1 MNERAPPG
9 QILSLP
15 LASMA
20 RLMPLYCLVSQGG
33 YITEIG
39 PTLARM
45 VNPCR
50 LLGRPFLEVFQVRR
64 PASVTDFAALA
75 EQDSQRLEVVVRDGP
90 ATLLRGLNVPM
101 ADGGRL
107 INLSFG
113 IGVIEAVRRHGL
125 TDADFAPTDLT
136 VEMLYVVEAKTAVMD
151 ELREL
156 NLRLRGAKERAEEEA
171 MSDTLTGLR
180 NRRALEAALADL
192 MARSQPFGLM
202 HLDLDYFKEVNDTH
216 GHAAGDHV
224 LQQVAQVLIEET
236 RIDDTVA
243 RIGGDEFVIVMPQLA
258 DAEQMA
264 QIAGRI
270 NARLDQPI
278 LFNGQECQVSI
289 SIGMVLSRDCPTAD
303 PARLLAAADHALYD
317 SKHAGRGTARMF
329 SASRSPQF

>member
-1 MNERAPPG
+1 MNERSAPE

-15 LASMA
+15 LASLA
-20 RLMPLYCLVSQGG
+20 RLMPLYCLVSESG

-45 VNPCR
+45 VDPDR
-50 LLGRPFLEVFQVRR
+50 VMGRPFLEVFQVRR
-64 PASVTDFAALA
+64 PATVSNFAALS
-75 EQDSQRLEVVVRDGP
+75 EQACQRLEVVFRDGP
-90 ATLLRGLNVPM
+90 VTVLRGLSVPM
-101 ADGGRL
+101 ADGGLL

-113 IGVIEAVRRHGL
+113 IGVIESVRRHGL

-136 VEMLYVVEAKTAVMD
+136 VEMLYVVEAKTAVME

-171 MSDTLTGLR
+171 MSDILTGLR
-180 NRRALEAALADL
+180 NRRALEAALDDL
-192 MARSQPFGLM
+192 VGRAQPFGLM
-202 HLDLDYFKEVNDTH
+202 HLDLDFFKEVNDTH

-224 LQQVAQVLIEET
+224 LQQVARVLTEET
-236 RIDDTVA
+236 RMDDTVA

-258 DAEQMA
+258 DAEQMV

-270 NARLDQPI
+270 NTRLHQPI

-289 SIGMVLSRDCPTAD
+289 SIGMVLSRDCATAD

-329 SASRSPQF
+329 GASRNPRT